1 MTRTGEEVSAM
12 RGNRRVGMPWRGRDD
27 PLRRREDVVESW
39 IMLVLWAVVLV
50 GGTLAGSVTAH
61 AAVQA
66 SARER
71 AERHPVTAVVLA
83 DVPRATTDTGN
94 VHRMRTEVRWTAPD
108 GTSRTG
114 RTLVDRGTGA
124 GGRITVW
131 QNDRGTLT
139 PRPTGATEGAVEA
152 AFFGAGAMTA
162 VAGAALGAGALARW
176 RLDRDRMA
184 RWAAEWELIGPRWT
198 QRTG

>member
-1 MTRTGEEVSAM
+1 M
-12 RGNRRVGMPWRGRDD
+12 RGSRGVGMPWRRRDD
-27 PLRRREDVVESW
+27 PLRRHEDVVEAW
-39 IMLVLWAVVLV
+39 IMLVLWTVVLV
-50 GGTLAGSVTAH
+50 GGTLAGFVTAH

-83 DVPRATTDTGN
+83 DVPRATTDVGN
-94 VHRMRTEVRWTAPD
+94 VYRVRAEVRWTAPD

-114 RTLVDRGTGA
+114 RTPVSRGTGA
-124 GGRITVW
+124 GARITVW

-139 PRPTGATEGAVEA
+139 PQPTGATEGTVEA
-152 AFFGAGAMTA
+152 AFFGT
-162 VAGAALGAGALARW
+162 GAALAVAVAALGVGALARW
-176 RLDRDRMA
+176 RLDQGRLA